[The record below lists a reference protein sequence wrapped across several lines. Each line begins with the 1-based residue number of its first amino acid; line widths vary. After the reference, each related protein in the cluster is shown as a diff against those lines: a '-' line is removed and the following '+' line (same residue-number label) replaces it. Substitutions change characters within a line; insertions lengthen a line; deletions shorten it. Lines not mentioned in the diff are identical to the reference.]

1 MRALGF
7 PVKKEEVRRI
17 LADCD
22 KESASRISYDDFVDV
37 SECAHSATAPVRRP
51 A

>member
-17 LADCD
+17 IED
-22 KESASRISYDDFVDV
+22 VDV
-37 SECAHSATAPVRRP
+37 DGSGKIEFPEFLEISECAGCPLWLMYG
-51 A
+51 